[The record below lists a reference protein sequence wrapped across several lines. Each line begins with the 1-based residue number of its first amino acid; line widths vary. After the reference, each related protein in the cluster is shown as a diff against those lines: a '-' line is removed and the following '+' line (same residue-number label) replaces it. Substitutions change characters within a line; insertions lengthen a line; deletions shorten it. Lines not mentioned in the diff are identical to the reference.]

1 MASIRKLSFYG
12 STGDTT
18 VKRNVLHSFM
28 RSKDKDHLL
37 AAAKIEKNDNLRIE
51 AIHALGNIGAVAE
64 LNQLYASESSP
75 EGRVTILDAMFNDNA
90 SDRLIEL
97 AKSEKDPKVRM
108 AAIRRLGNMRRAK
121 TAEALVSMYGTETD
135 KTGKQ
140 VILEALFN
148 QGSAKELVDVARKES
163 DPELKKDAVRK
174 LSNMRTKEAND
185 FLAELLNK

>member
-1 MASIRKLSFYG
+1 M
-12 STGDTT
+12 
-18 VKRNVLHSFM
+18 
-28 RSKDKDHLL
+28 
-37 AAAKIEKNDNLRIE
+37 
-51 AIHALGNIGAVAE
+51 
-64 LNQLYASESSP
+64 
-75 EGRVTILDAMFNDNA
+75 TILDAMFNPNA